1 MPTTPLPQ
9 ATADDVLAISEQL
22 GLGIGRDDAPEYAWL
37 VTEQSRAYEVVADW
51 GPTGGTYTEDRCFTI
66 PDDADNPQHAWSCRT
81 EITATG
87 PEAAGGPLAGRTVAV
102 KDSIPV
108 AGVPFYNG
116 SNLFDGYIPD
126 FDAEVVTRLLAAGA
140 SITGKTHTEYLCL
153 SGDSHTNYFAD
164 TQNPWREGYSAGGSS
179 SGSGVVVALGEADMA
194 LGADQGG
201 SIRCPASLCGVVGLK
216 PTYGLVPYTG
226 IATLEG
232 SFDHVGPMTATVAD
246 NALML
251 SVIAGPDGVDPR
263 QVGHEP
269 DDYLAALDGG
279 VEGLR
284 IGVLKEGFEQP
295 DGDARVNGKVRDA
308 VRVLERLGA
317 TVVDVSVPRHADG
330 LALWTPIGYDGVTAT
345 VFQGGG
351 IGIGRDDYYP
361 TSLMQWAFDHADRL
375 ADAPPSVKMYF
386 LTSTFARR
394 HVGNVGYGHA
404 INAGRELRRAYDAVL
419 ADVDVLVMPTTP
431 TTARPLIE
439 RGSATISE
447 EVAAAVP
454 QLSNTCPF
462 DVTHHPGLSI
472 PASEVDGLP
481 VGMMLVGKHYDE
493 ATLYRVAAAYEAT
506 GEGRYR

>member
-1 MPTTPLPQ
+1 M
-9 ATADDVLAISEQL
+9 
-22 GLGIGRDDAPEYAWL
+22 
-37 VTEQSRAYEVVADW
+37 
-51 GPTGGTYTEDRCFTI
+51 
-66 PDDADNPQHAWSCRT
+66 
-81 EITATG
+81 
-87 PEAAGGPLAGRTVAV
+87 
-102 KDSIPV
+102 

-116 SNLFDGYIPD
+116 SIPD
-126 FDAEVVTRLLAAGA
+126 FDAEVVTRLLAAVA
-140 SITGKTHTEYLCL
+140 TMTGKTHTEYLCL
-153 SGDSHTNYFAD
+153 SRDSHTNYFAD
-164 TQNPWREGYSAGGSS
+164 TQNPWRQGYSAGGSS

-201 SIRCPASLCGVVGLK
+201 SIRCPASLCGIVGLK
-216 PTYGLVPYTG
+216 PAYGLVPYTG

-232 SFDHVGPMTATVAD
+232 SFDHVGPMTATVA
-246 NALML
+246 
-251 SVIAGPDGVDPR
+251 
-263 QVGHEP
+263 
-269 DDYLAALDGG
+269 
-279 VEGLR
+279 
-284 IGVLKEGFEQP
+284 
-295 DGDARVNGKVRDA
+295 
-308 VRVLERLGA
+308 
-317 TVVDVSVPRHADG
+317 DVSVPRHADG

-351 IGIGRDDYYP
+351 IGIGRDDCYP
-361 TSLMQWAFDHADRL
+361 TSLMQWAFDHADRPT
-375 ADAPPSVKMYF
+375 DAPPSFKMYF

-431 TTARPLIE
+431 TIARPLIE

-447 EVAAAVP
+447 EVAPAVP

-472 PASEVDGLP
+472 PAGEVDGLP
-481 VGMMLVGKHYDE
+481 VGMMLVGRHYDE